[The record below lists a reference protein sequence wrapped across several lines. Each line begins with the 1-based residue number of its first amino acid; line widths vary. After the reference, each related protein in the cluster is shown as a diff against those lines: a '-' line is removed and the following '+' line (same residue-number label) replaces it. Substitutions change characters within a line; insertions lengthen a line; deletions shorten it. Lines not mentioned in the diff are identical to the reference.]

1 MNLTK
6 HFTLEEMTFSEYAV
20 RNEITNIPDAII
32 IGNLRDTCLMILEP
46 LREAIG
52 KPISIT
58 SGYRNPHL
66 NKSIGGSVIS
76 QHCFGQA
83 IDFKVSGIST
93 EDLFQKIIE
102 LDLPFDQLIQE
113 FDSWVHCSYR
123 ANPRKQKLR
132 ANKKGGKTIYEK
144 L

>member
-6 HFTLEEMTFSEYAV
+6 HFTLEEMTFSEYAI
-20 RNEITNIPDAII
+20 RNELTNIPDAII

-46 LREAIG
+46 LRDIIQ
-52 KPISIT
+52 KPIHIN
-58 SGYRNPHL
+58 SGYRQPHL
-66 NKSIGGSVIS
+66 NKAIGGSVTS

-83 IDFKVSGIST
+83 VDFKVSGLST
-93 EDLFQKIIE
+93 EELFKKIIE

-132 ANKKGGKTIYEK
+132 AIKKGGKTIYEK
-144 L
+144 V